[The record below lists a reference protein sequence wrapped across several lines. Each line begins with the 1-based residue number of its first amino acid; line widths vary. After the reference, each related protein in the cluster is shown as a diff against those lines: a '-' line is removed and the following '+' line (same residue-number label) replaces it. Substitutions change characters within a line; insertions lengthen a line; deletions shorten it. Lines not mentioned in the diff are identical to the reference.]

1 MIAVDTSVLVAIAK
15 EEPEHKRFSSVL
27 AQGDA
32 VVGTPTLVETKF
44 VLSSILEDHDIDA
57 LMRRLIGEGS
67 LRPVEFTPAMA
78 DAAVVAFRR
87 FGKGRGH
94 PAKLNFGDCMSYAVA
109 KVNGVPL
116 LYKGNDFSQTD
127 LASALP

>member
-15 EEPEHKRFSSVL
+15 EEPEHKRFGSLL
-27 AQGDA
+27 AHGNA

-57 LMRRLIGEGS
+57 LMRRLISEGS

-78 DAAVVAFRR
+78 DAAVAAFRR
-87 FGKGRGH
+87 FGKGQGH

-109 KVNGVPL
+109 KVHGVPL
-116 LYKGNDFSQTD
+116 LYKGDDFSRTD
-127 LASALP
+127 IRSALP